1 MDDPIAYFSDW
12 NKSGYGPIVGG
23 YCNFL
28 KNVLIGMK
36 IPKFTTHDQISD
48 FTVPLF
54 APSVPLVWQIFHHLE
69 NPLNIAKMK
78 GNTLK
83 FLKRIIK
90 SFKIWFFMS
99 FLRSIVLSQ

>member
-12 NKSGYGPIVGG
+12 NKSGYGPIVAG

-48 FTVPLF
+48 FTVPLC
-54 APSVPLVWQIFHHLE
+54 APECPFSMADFSSPRKPSKH
-69 NPLNIAKMK
+69 
-78 GNTLK
+78 
-83 FLKRIIK
+83 
-90 SFKIWFFMS
+90 S
-99 FLRSIVLSQ
+99 